1 MSIPAIMLAAG
12 KGTRLRPLTDQIPKC
27 MVPIMGRPLLD
38 FWVTACHK
46 AGFGPI
52 IINTHY
58 LADQVEQYVRQS
70 PLSKS
75 VVLVHEKEL
84 LGTGG
89 TILALKKLLHGTF
102 FVAHSDN
109 LSVFDMANFLTAHA
123 NRPQGC
129 LMTMLLFETP
139 TPESC
144 GIVSLDNQGVVQEF
158 HEKVPGI
165 KETSAN
171 GAVYLMEPEVLP
183 LLENC
188 GTENPDISLDLVPQ
202 CLGQI
207 FTFKDVAY
215 HRDIGTVKSYTVA
228 QKEFAAL
235 QSPHNDLESSGYL
248 QK

>member
-1 MSIPAIMLAAG
+1 MSIPAILLAAG
-12 KGTRLRPLTDQIPKC
+12 KGTRLRPLTDHIPKC
-27 MVPIMGRPLLD
+27 MVPIRGRPLLD
-38 FWVTACHK
+38 FWITACHK

-52 IINTHY
+52 IINTHH
-58 LADQVEQYVRQS
+58 LAGQVEQYVQKS
-70 PLSKS
+70 PLNKE
-75 VVLVHEKEL
+75 VVLVYEEEL

-89 TILALKKLLHGTF
+89 TILALKKLLHGTI
-102 FVAHSDN
+102 FVAHADN

-158 HEKVPGI
+158 HEKLPGI
-165 KETSAN
+165 RETSAN

-188 GTENPDISLDLVPQ
+188 GTENPDISLDLIPQ

-207 FTFKDVAY
+207 FSFKDVAY

-235 QSPHNDLESSGYL
+235 QSPHNDLDSSGYL

>member
-1 MSIPAIMLAAG
+1 MSIPAILLAAG
-12 KGTRLRPLTDQIPKC
+12 KGTRLRPLTDHIPKC
-27 MVPIMGRPLLD
+27 MVPISGRALLD
-38 FWVTACHK
+38 FWITSCHE

-58 LADQVEQYVRQS
+58 LADQVEQYVHKS
-70 PLSKS
+70 PLSKN
-75 VVLVHEKEL
+75 VVLVYEKEL

-89 TILALKKLLHGTF
+89 TILALKKMLRGTF
-102 FVAHSDN
+102 FVAHADN
-109 LSVFDMANFLTAHA
+109 LSVFDMAKFLTAHS

-144 GIVSLDNQGVVQEF
+144 GIVSLDSRGVVQEF

-188 GTENPDISLDLVPQ
+188 RTENPDISLDLIPQ
-202 CLGQI
+202 CLGKI

-215 HRDIGTVKSYTVA
+215 HRDIGTVKSYIAA

-235 QSPHNDLESSGYL
+235 QSPHNDLDSPGYL